1 MTGPVSLIGMRHMK
15 DQPQHSSWERAPV
28 KAQGTVK
35 KQRRGS
41 SAEDTT
47 RVSVIR
53 ENLMFINYATGFKH
67 PYLLICK
74 DS

>member
-1 MTGPVSLIGMRHMK
+1 MTGPVSLIGMRHVK

-28 KAQGTVK
+28 KAQGTMK

-47 RVSVIR
+47 RVPVIG
-53 ENLMFINYATGFKH
+53 ENLMFINYATGFTR
-67 PYLLICK
+67 PYFLICK
-74 DS
+74 DN